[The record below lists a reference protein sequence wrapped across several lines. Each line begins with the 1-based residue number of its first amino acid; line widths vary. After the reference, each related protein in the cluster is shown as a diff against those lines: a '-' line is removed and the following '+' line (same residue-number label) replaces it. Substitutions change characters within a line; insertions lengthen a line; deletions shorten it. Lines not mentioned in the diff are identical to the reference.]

1 MGSLPWLE
9 RYLSTTTG
17 HQSVSSPTMAPH
29 PDNIESES
37 SADKSV
43 EPVMVNT
50 LEAEDLGHTPRTGF
64 RAKRFIRSLGS
75 KDAWFGDYVS
85 SLRFHGRL
93 VH

>member
-1 MGSLPWLE
+1 MDSGPCPIGISQA
-9 RYLSTTTG
+9 TTTP
-17 HQSVSSPTMAPH
+17 QSLFFSTMAPH

-37 SADKSV
+37 SVDKSV

-85 SLRFHGRL
+85 DPTI
-93 VH
+93 